1 MNIGE
6 DQALSSLSERQS
18 PSPCPLT
25 SPHKFT
31 FMHFPESSNFW
42 FEFFLTHESIK
53 QFPGPKSL
61 LCKSVEQ
68 IDLLIIV
75 IF

>member
-31 FMHFPESSNFW
+31 FMHFPESSNSQDKFAA
-42 FEFFLTHESIK
+42 
-53 QFPGPKSL
+53 P
-61 LCKSVEQ
+61 
-68 IDLLIIV
+68 IV
-75 IF
+75 GEAS

>member
-31 FMHFPESSNFW
+31 FIQIPESSKSQENN
-42 FEFFLTHESIK
+42 TPQINK
-53 QFPGPKSL
+53 QTK
-61 LCKSVEQ
+61 K
-68 IDLLIIV
+68 ITTTK
-75 IF
+75 